1 MADAAKEHGIARR
14 RLMALEIR
22 PRRFG
27 FVVLEGVSTL
37 LDSGVRSYGGE
48 APSAVTIRKIADLM
62 TFYQPV
68 TVVMRRRRPASLPEV
83 AAAPSRVMTMVRA
96 EARRRLIDIRIV
108 STEQVRTFFAAHGG
122 RTKHTIA
129 STLAD
134 WFEELIWKLPPKR
147 KPWQNERYNM
157 LIFDAAATAMTLI
170 GSE

>member
-1 MADAAKEHGIARR
+1 
-14 RLMALEIR
+14 MALEIR

-37 LDSGVRSYGGE
+37 LDSGVRRYGGE
-48 APSAVTIRKIADLM
+48 AQALTIRKIADLM
-62 TFYQPV
+62 TFYQPAAI
-68 TVVMRRRRPASLPEV
+68 VMCRRRAASLPQV
-83 AAAPSRVMTMVRA
+83 AAVPSRVMSMVRS

-122 RTKHTIA
+122 KTKHAIA

-147 KPWQNERYNM
+147 KAWQSERYNT
-157 LIFDAAATAMTLI
+157 LIFDAAATAMAFI
-170 GSE
+170 GGE